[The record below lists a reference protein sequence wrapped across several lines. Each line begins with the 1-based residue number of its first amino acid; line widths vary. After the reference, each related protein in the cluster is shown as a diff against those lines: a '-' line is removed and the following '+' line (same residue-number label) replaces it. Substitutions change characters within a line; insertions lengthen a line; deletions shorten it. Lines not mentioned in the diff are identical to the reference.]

1 MSAARSGRW
10 IPFDGVDR
18 RSEWQP
24 EFSLAEGP
32 ERAREYVIETRV
44 DLDCDDLEVTYLD
57 AGVMNYVY
65 RVSARSKGYVYYLK
79 QALARVKQH
88 DRLGADLAGVS
99 PVRIRAEARA
109 LEALEKGLPPH
120 HQSRIPLVA
129 WRDRD
134 NNVLWTNEILP
145 NSESLH
151 DRLLAG
157 KCDVDAARRFGAL
170 LGAVHGVANDKG
182 FTLWTDHE
190 EDEANWERF
199 LRMRTFGFTERAG
212 LSPSELQEVDHL
224 VSEGR
229 QHVRMGMISHLDA
242 APKNWLLRDDGELAL
257 LDFELGAARSDPAY
271 DPGFLAGHYLLMG
284 QNRPE
289 MAETSERAVEALIAG
304 YVEEGRDVDA
314 GWGRRVQRYAALTM
328 LYRLHGS
335 SPAPYLE
342 PSRYD
347 VIRSE
352 ALARLMRGG

>member
-1 MSAARSGRW
+1 MALIGDPDW
-10 IPFDGVDR
+10 
-18 RSEWQP
+18 EP

-32 ERAREYVIETRV
+32 ERAREYVVETRV
-44 DLDCDDLEVTYLD
+44 DLDVDDLDVIYLD

-65 RVSARSKGYVYYLK
+65 RVSAPSKGYVYYLK

-88 DRLGADLAGVS
+88 DRLGPDLAGVS
-99 PVRIRAEARA
+99 PARIRAEDLALTA
-109 LEALEKGLPPH
+109 LERRLPLH
-120 HQSRIPLVA
+120 HRHRVPLKA

-134 NNVLWTNEILP
+134 NNILWTNEILP
-145 NSESLH
+145 AGVSLH
-151 DRLLAG
+151 DELLAG
-157 KCDVDAARRFGAL
+157 RCDSAAARRFGAM
-170 LGAVHGVANDKG
+170 LGAVHAVRNEPG
-182 FTLWTDHE
+182 FALWTLPG

-212 LSPSELQEVDHL
+212 LPAAGQAAVKDL
-224 VSEGR
+224 VAEAR
-229 QHVRMGMISHLDA
+229 ENVRTEMVSHLDA
-242 APKNWLLRDDGELAL
+242 APKNWLLRDDGEFAL

-289 MAETSERAVEALIAG
+289 MTEASKQAVEALMAG
-304 YVEEGRDVDA
+304 YLEEGTEVDA
-314 GWGRRVQRYAALTM
+314 GWSVRVHRYAALTM
-328 LYRLHGS
+328 LYRLYGS

-342 PSRYD
+342 PARYG